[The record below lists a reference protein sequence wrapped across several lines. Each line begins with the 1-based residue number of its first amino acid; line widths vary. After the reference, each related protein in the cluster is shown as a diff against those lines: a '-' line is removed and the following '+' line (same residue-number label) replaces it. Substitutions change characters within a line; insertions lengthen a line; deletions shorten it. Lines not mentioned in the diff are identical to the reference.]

1 MSGAGGEAGAGLP
14 YIGSTISLISK
25 SHIRYE
31 GILYTIDMNES
42 TIALQG
48 VRSFGTE
55 GRRTDGPQIP
65 PSAELYD
72 YIVFRGSD
80 IQDLAVVSQG
90 DDRQP
95 QAPQAVPP
103 AAEAALPQGAFNQ
116 PYAQP
121 QAPAAPPPPPAAQG
135 AWGAPQG
142 IHAADNGPMGA
153 EQKPWGAAVAT
164 PLPPGAPGAA
174 PPAPPQP
181 QAHSYS
187 QAAGAPVAVTPSA
200 PPANS
205 APRAPARPQRQQQPP
220 PPPRAP
226 AAPPTSRQATR
237 APAWASANPVPLT
250 QPPPPA
256 AAAPPP
262 AQSAAPQ
269 SQPKAPAPAP
279 VARPS
284 SYAKAA
290 GVNAPAANAGRGG
303 SRGVRGGRAPMPL
316 ANGRPGRGPVHGAS
330 QRVPIP
336 VPAEDFNFEEQLRKF
351 DKEKVVKEEVQ
362 KEFPVVEK
370 AYNKD
375 DFFDSMS
382 CEALERLAINE
393 SEDNGRR
400 GRMNY
405 AEQRRIDMET
415 FGGAGAQFRRPVNQ
429 HHGRGRHNS
438 QAAGGGGGGGQHG
451 RGGRGGNRNVL
462 PASLRPKH
470 PHSHTF
476 LLPCPVP
483 AICLGGGGRG
493 RAHGSFAAVWPRPFP
508 PFACQLFHPIAQWK
522 FYEWAIT
529 GENMLEK
536 ERGFSRLGKRKRT
549 AFVGFL
555 IGTPCPTPTVALS
568 GILVPCVQTSYVA
581 ATVGFLLLLLT

>member
-451 RGGRGGNRNVL
+451 RGGRGGNRNQQ
-462 PASLRPKH
+462 
-470 PHSHTF
+470 
-476 LLPCPVP
+476 
-483 AICLGGGGRG
+483 GGSYGRG
-493 RAHGSFAAVWPRPFP
+493 GNRSDHQRRPNQARAQAA
-508 PFACQLFHPIAQWK
+508 K
-522 FYEWAIT
+522 
-529 GENMLEK
+529 
-536 ERGFSRLGKRKRT
+536 
-549 AFVGFL
+549 
-555 IGTPCPTPTVALS
+555 
-568 GILVPCVQTSYVA
+568 
-581 ATVGFLLLLLT
+581 